1 MAVALFTRTDG
12 NSLITS
18 ELSSFLSPLH
28 YLSCHLS
35 LYPSLSLTFFLSIIH
50 SLSISA
56 SFYSYISIKCNMIK
70 GYYEMCLCLYSLNV
84 YGLHIGSPLTNTSL

>member
-12 NSLITS
+12 NALITS

-35 LYPSLSLTFFLSIIH
+35 LYPSLSHFLSIIH

-56 SFYSYISIKCNMIK
+56 SFYSYIGIKCNMIK

-84 YGLHIGSPLTNTSL
+84 YGLHIGRQLTNTSL